1 MNPTTIC
8 EQTLTIF
15 VFLVVKVRQ
24 KAKFLKKKKKDEV
37 ILEGF
42 HRQHWEKKIRQ
53 FSIFSF
59 QCVAINIED
68 WLKFYSRS
76 DL

>member
-24 KAKFLKKKKKDEV
+24 EAKEKKRKKDEV
-37 ILEGF
+37 ILDGF
-42 HRQHWEKKIRQ
+42 HRQH
-53 FSIFSF
+53 
-59 QCVAINIED
+59 
-68 WLKFYSRS
+68 
-76 DL
+76 

>member
-15 VFLVVKVRQ
+15 VFFVVKVRQ

-42 HRQHWEKKIRQ
+42 HRQH
-53 FSIFSF
+53 
-59 QCVAINIED
+59 
-68 WLKFYSRS
+68 
-76 DL
+76 